1 MKNKVNNSLVIMQST
16 LNRLPLYYS
25 YIMKLEDEGVKN
37 VSATDI
43 AKNLNLNPVLVRKD
57 LASVSSV
64 SGKPRLGFNVGILLK
79 DMKEYLGY
87 NNKDEAVLVG
97 VGSLGRL
104 LLANKGFAR
113 LGLDIVA
120 GFDKDERLYSEQIN
134 GKYIFP
140 LEKLSSIVKRMNIKI
155 GIIAVPEDQ
164 AQQVCDLMVES
175 GILAI
180 WNFPFTLLNVPEGIL
195 VKNENLASSLASLS
209 HQLSKKQNSKSKKK

>member
-1 MKNKVNNSLVIMQST
+1 MKNEVNNSLVIMRST

-25 YIMKLEDEGVKN
+25 YITKLKDEGVTN
-37 VSATDI
+37 VSATEI

-64 SGKPRLGFNVGILLK
+64 AGKPRLGFHIGVLLK
-79 DMKEYLGY
+79 DMEEYLGY
-87 NNKDEAVLVG
+87 NSKDEAVLVG

-104 LLANKGFAR
+104 LLTNKGFKR
-113 LGLDIVA
+113 LGIDIVA
-120 GFDKDERLYSEQIN
+120 GFDKDESLYHEQIN
-134 GKYIFP
+134 GKC
-140 LEKLSSIVKRMNIKI
+140 LGVKI

-195 VKNENLASSLASLS
+195 VKNENLASSLAALS
-209 HQLSKKQNSKSKKK
+209 HQLAKRQKSKVSKM

>member
-1 MKNKVNNSLVIMQST
+1 MKNEVNNSLVIMRST

-25 YIMKLEDEGVKN
+25 YITKLKDEGVTN
-37 VSATDI
+37 VSATEI

-64 SGKPRLGFNVGILLK
+64 AGKPRLGFHIGVLLK
-79 DMKEYLGY
+79 DMEEYLGY
-87 NNKDEAVLVG
+87 NSKDVAVLVG

-104 LLANKGFAR
+104 LLTNKGFKR
-113 LGLDIVA
+113 LGIDIVA
-120 GFDKDERLYSEQIN
+120 GFDKDESLYHEQIN

-140 LEKLSSIVKRMNIKI
+140 MEKLPILIKRLGVKI

-195 VKNENLASSLASLS
+195 VKNENLASSLAALS
-209 HQLSKKQNSKSKKK
+209 HQLAKRQKSKVSKM